1 MKKIPFTLALVLMMV
16 ATGHQPSFAGGSI
29 QSFYQARNGDFIYSN
44 IFMDARTLPWDYSVS
59 RVGLPAATTGENPNC
74 PLRATTPAY
83 SAASLMETVFVPTFQ
98 RWTDNPLSFF
108 AYQRGSGT
116 EKDGGNPS
124 NRDGFTDTSSTG
136 FDGENVQTF
145 TEPQLATPAAAVVA
159 ISITTELAAECRF
172 DGPFKPGIC
181 SDGSTTDFPNGL
193 DFNGDG
199 VLNEPFSEN
208 FASLPVDGNG
218 NFVDGPLV
226 FQPGTI
232 IDGDVAY
239 NGPCVELSNDNA
251 PATIDVFGV
260 ALHENGH
267 GHGLSHQLIRN
278 ATMFPFVSDN
288 VFSLQTPQTDDM
300 ISSSLLY
307 PVAGLATFASGTANS
322 TEAGGSNRQYEASTF
337 LPSNALGLIRGEVV
351 NAAGEPVFGAHVFA
365 VAVDVNTDPDQAPNA
380 AVASLLRGIAGSNK
394 LSESNFDTIDPGDAV
409 VGDYSGTLLLGTNDS
424 RATRHAA
431 QSPDPDRNQF
441 VLANLLPG
449 RYAVGVES
457 IDADPVS
464 PASVSGTV
472 LNVDPADPIIT
483 LTILPEFYS
492 SDESALDETQVAKG
506 NKRAGG
512 EPGTSGFELD
522 TAPAN
527 IIYFDIAPGQ
537 VISDVRI
544 VINTGVDGV
553 GDEPDADSAFA
564 NDVPFTSIEPVVPGP
579 AVAAG
584 QTVTLKA
591 RTEDDGATIG
601 ATNSNLPQ
609 TSNVD
614 EVESTVA
621 FLFSVDGALVS
632 RQITPASVVAHPSD
646 GRGRDVF
653 NASATAVLGEGTHVL
668 SARAV
673 DTENDE
679 GPQSTASTK
688 VVVLNDDNSAI
699 EYLGGWHRGTS
710 GSASFGG
717 YRRMMGT
724 NLGGSRAVVS
734 FTGEAITYAY
744 ATSSG
749 GGSATLLL
757 DGVPRQTV
765 SYAGPGTNG
774 NPRFGSS
781 VTLSGLTPGAHTLEI
796 RPISGSVFVDGFLV
810 QGTSSDVASAGVF
823 RSGST
828 QTASGT
834 AAALQTVATT
844 LTVPANAVQLSS
856 LLEWTGSNGLSFSL
870 LDAAGTLLASGG
882 AGQSYSV
889 VNQAL
894 SAGGTYTV
902 VISNASLQPVSYTL
916 TTTPTVQK

>member
-1 MKKIPFTLALVLMMV
+1 MKRIQFTLALVLLVV
-16 ATGHQPSFAGGSI
+16 AAGPRPSFAGGSI
-29 QSFYQARNGDFIYSN
+29 QSFYQGRNGDFIYSN

-59 RVGLPAATTGENPNC
+59 REGLPAAVSGTNLNC

-83 SAASLMETVFVPTFQ
+83 SAADLMNTVFVPTFQ

-116 EKDGGNPS
+116 EKDGGNPA

-145 TEPQLATPAAAVVA
+145 IEPQLATPAAAVVA
-159 ISITTELAAECRF
+159 VSLTTEFAAECRF

-208 FASLPVDGNG
+208 FAALPVDGNG
-218 NFVDGPLV
+218 NFVNGPLV

-232 IDGDVAY
+232 IDGDVSY
-239 NGPCVELSNDNA
+239 NGPCVELSNDNS

-288 VFSLQTPQTDDM
+288 VFSLQTPHTDDM

-322 TEAGGSNRQYEASTF
+322 AEAGGGSRQYEESTV
-337 LPSNALGLIRGEVV
+337 LSSNALGLIRGEVV
-351 NAAGEPVFGAHVFA
+351 DAAGNPVFGAHVFA
-365 VAVDVNTDPDQAPNA
+365 IAVDVNTDPALAPNA
-380 AVASLLRGIAGSNK
+380 AVADLLRGIASSDA
-394 LSESNFDTIDPGDAV
+394 LSKSNFDTIDPGDAM
-409 VGDYSGTLLLGTNDS
+409 VGDYSGTLLLGANDS
-424 RATRHAA
+424 RATRNGA

-449 RYAVGVES
+449 RYAIGVES
-457 IDADPVS
+457 IDGDPVS
-464 PASVSGTV
+464 PASISNTV
-472 LNVDPADPIIT
+472 LNVDPTEPIVT
-483 LTILPEFYS
+483 LTILPELYS

-522 TAPAN
+522 TVPAN
-527 IIYFDIAPGQ
+527 TVYFDVAPGQ
-537 VISDVRI
+537 VVSGVRI
-544 VINTGVDGV
+544 VINAGVDGV

-564 NDVPFTSIEPVVPGP
+564 NDVPVTSLSVVPGP
-579 AVAAG
+579 AAAAG
-584 QTVTLKA
+584 QTVILSA
-591 RTEDDGATIG
+591 RAEDDGATIG
-601 ATNSNLPQ
+601 TTNGNLPQ

-614 EVESTVA
+614 EDESTVA
-621 FLFSVDGALVS
+621 FLFSVDGALAS
-632 RQITPASVVAHPSD
+632 KQITPASVVAQPAD
-646 GRGRDVF
+646 GRGRDIF
-653 NASATAVLGEGTHVL
+653 NVAANAVLGEGTHVL

-679 GPQSTASTK
+679 GPQSTASAQ
-688 VVVLNDDNSAI
+688 VVVLNDDNSAV
-699 EYLGGWHRGTS
+699 EYLGGWHRGSS
-710 GSASFGG
+710 GGASFGT
-717 YRRMMGT
+717 YRRMMGS

-734 FTGEAITYAY
+734 FTGDAITYAY
-744 ATSSG
+744 ATSAG
-749 GGSATLLL
+749 GGSATLLV
-757 DGVPRQTV
+757 DGLPRQTV

-774 NPRFGSS
+774 NPRFGSF
-781 VTLSGLTPGAHTLEI
+781 VTITGLTPGAHTLEI

-810 QGTSSDVASAGVF
+810 QGASSAVASAGVF

-834 AAALQTVATT
+834 VAALQTVVTT
-844 LTVPANAVQLSS
+844 ITAPANAVQLSS
-856 LLEWTGSNGLSFSL
+856 LLEWSGNNGLSLSL
-870 LDAAGTLLASGG
+870 LDPAGALLASGG
-882 AGQSYSV
+882 AGQGYSV

-894 SAGGTYTV
+894 AAGGAYTV
-902 VISNASLQPVSYTL
+902 VISNPSLQPVSYTL
-916 TTTPTVQK
+916 TTTPTVQQ

>member
-1 MKKIPFTLALVLMMV
+1 MKKTLLTLTFVLLVVM
-16 ATGHQPSFAGGSI
+16 TGPRSGFAGGSI
-29 QSFYQARNGDFIYSN
+29 QSFYQGRNGDFVYSN
-44 IFMDARTLPWDYSVS
+44 IFMDARTLPWNYSVS
-59 RVGLPAATTGENPNC
+59 RVGLPAVVAAQNLNC
-74 PLRATTPAY
+74 PLRAATPAY
-83 SAASLMETVFVPTFQ
+83 SAADLMQTVFVPTFQ

-108 AYQRGSGT
+108 AYERGTGT
-116 EKDGGNPS
+116 EKDGGSPS

-172 DGPFKPGIC
+172 AGPFKPATC

-208 FASLPVDGNG
+208 FAGLPVDGNG
-218 NFVDGPLV
+218 DFVDGPLV

-267 GHGLSHQLIRN
+267 GHGLCHQLIRN

-322 TEAGGSNRQYEASTF
+322 AEAGGSNRQYEASTI
-337 LPSNALGLIRGEVV
+337 LPSEALGLIRGEVV
-351 NAAGEPVFGAHVFA
+351 DAAGQPVFGAHVFA
-365 VAVDVNTDPDQAPNA
+365 IAVDVNTDPAQAPNA
-380 AVASLLRGIAGSNK
+380 AVASLLRGIANSNQ
-394 LSESNFDTIDPGDAV
+394 LSRNNFDTIDAGDAI
-409 VGDYSGTLLLGTNDS
+409 VGDYSGTLLLGANDS
-424 RATRHAA
+424 RATRNGA
-431 QSPDPDRNQF
+431 QSPDPNRNQF

-464 PASVSGTV
+464 PASISNTV
-472 LNVDPADPIIT
+472 LNVDPTEPIIT
-483 LTILPEFYS
+483 LTILPELYS
-492 SDESALDETQVAKG
+492 TDESAFDETQVAKG

-512 EPGTSGFELD
+512 EPGTSSFELD
-522 TAPAN
+522 TLPGGTV
-527 IIYFDIAPGQ
+527 YFDIAPGE
-537 VISDVRI
+537 VIAGVRI
-544 VINTGVDGV
+544 VVNTGIDGI

-564 NDVPFTSIEPVVPGP
+564 NDVPFTSIMPVALGPGVP
-579 AVAAG
+579 AG
-584 QTVTLKA
+584 QTVTIYA

-601 ATNSNLPQ
+601 ATNANLPQ

-614 EVESTVA
+614 EAEPTVA

-632 RQITPASVVAHPSD
+632 RQITPASVVAQPAD

-653 NASATAVLGEGTHVL
+653 FAFASAVLGEGTHAL
-668 SARAV
+668 GARAV
-673 DTENDE
+673 DSENDE
-679 GPQSTASTK
+679 GPQSTAGTQ
-688 VVVLNDDNSAI
+688 VTVLNDSNNAI
-699 EYLGGWHRGTS
+699 EYFGGWHS
-710 GSASFGG
+710 GSSSNASFGS
-717 YRRMMGT
+717 YRRTTGG
-724 NLGGSRAVVS
+724 NLVGSRAVVS
-734 FTGEAITYAY
+734 FTGESITYAY
-744 ATSSG
+744 GTSSS
-749 GGSATLLL
+749 GGSATLLV

-774 NPRFGSS
+774 KPQLGAS
-781 VTLSGLTPGAHTLEI
+781 VTISGLAPGAHTLEI
-796 RPISGSVFVDGFLV
+796 RPIAGTAFVDGFLV
-810 QGTSSDVASAGVF
+810 QD
-823 RSGST
+823 
-828 QTASGT
+828 
-834 AAALQTVATT
+834 AL
-844 LTVPANAVQLSS
+844 P
-856 LLEWTGSNGLSFSL
+856 
-870 LDAAGTLLASGG
+870 
-882 AGQSYSV
+882 
-889 VNQAL
+889 
-894 SAGGTYTV
+894 
-902 VISNASLQPVSYTL
+902 
-916 TTTPTVQK
+916 

>member
-1 MKKIPFTLALVLMMV
+1 MKKILSTLALVLLIV
-16 ATGHQPSFAGGSI
+16 AAGPRPSFAGGSI
-29 QSFYQARNGDFIYSN
+29 QSFYQARNGDFVYSN
-44 IFMDARTLPWDYSVS
+44 IFMDARTLPWDYSIS
-59 RVGLPAATTGENPNC
+59 REGLPAQVTGETAEC

-83 SAASLMETVFVPTFQ
+83 SAASLMETVFVPTFE

-108 AYQRGSGT
+108 AYQRGTGT
-116 EKDGGNPS
+116 EKDSGNPS

-145 TEPQLATPAAAVVA
+145 TEPQLATPVASVVA
-159 ISITTELAAECRF
+159 ISLTTELAAECRF
-172 DGPFKPGIC
+172 AGPFKPATC

-251 PATIDVFGV
+251 PATIDIFGV

-322 TEAGGSNRQYEASTF
+322 PEAGGSSRQYEASTF

-351 NAAGEPVFGAHVFA
+351 NGLGEPVFGAHVFA
-365 VAVDVNTDPDQAPNA
+365 VAVDVNTDPAKAPNA
-380 AVASLLRGIAGSNK
+380 AVASLLQGLASSDS
-394 LSESNFDTIDPGDAV
+394 LSKNNFDTIDSGDAV
-409 VGDYSGTLLLGTNDS
+409 IGDYSGTLLLGVNDS
-424 RATRHAA
+424 RATRNAA

-457 IDADPVS
+457 IDGDPVS

-472 LNVDPADPIIT
+472 LNIDPADPIVT

-492 SDESALDETQVAKG
+492 GDESDIDETQVAKG
-506 NKRAGG
+506 NQRAGG
-512 EPGTSGFELD
+512 EPGTSGFGLA

-527 IIYFDIAPGQ
+527 TVYFDVAPGQ
-537 VISDVRI
+537 VISGVRI
-544 VINTGVDGV
+544 VINTGVDGI

-564 NDVPFTSIEPVVPGP
+564 NDVPFTTLESVVPGP

-584 QTVTLKA
+584 QTVILNA

-601 ATNSNLPQ
+601 ATNANLPQ

-614 EVESTVA
+614 EAESTVA
-621 FLFSVDGALVS
+621 FLFSVDGALAS
-632 RQITPASVVAHPSD
+632 KQITPASVVAQPQD

-653 NASATAVLGEGTHVL
+653 NASATAVLGEGAHVL
-668 SARAV
+668 RARAV

-679 GPQSTASTK
+679 GPQSTASTR
-688 VVVLNDDNSAI
+688 VVVLNDDNNAI
-699 EYLGGWHRGTS
+699 EYLGGWHRASS
-710 GSASFGG
+710 GSASFGS
-717 YRRMMGT
+717 YRRMQGT
-724 NLGGSRAVVS
+724 NLSGTRAVVS
-734 FTGEAITYAY
+734 FTGESITYAY

-749 GGSATLLL
+749 GGSATLLV

-774 NPRFGSS
+774 KPQFGSFI
-781 VTLSGLTPGAHTLEI
+781 TLSGLTPGAHTLEI
-796 RPISGSVFVDGFLV
+796 RPLSGSVFVDGFLV
-810 QGTSSDVASAGVF
+810 QGAASEVASAGVF

-828 QTASGT
+828 QTSSGT
-834 AAALQTVATT
+834 VAALQTVVATVT
-844 LTVPANAVQLSS
+844 APANAVQLSS
-856 LLEWTGSNGLSFSL
+856 LLEWTGSNGLALSL
-870 LDAAGTLLASGG
+870 LDSAGALLTSGAAGPG
-882 AGQSYSV
+882 YSV
-889 VNQAL
+889 ANQNL
-894 SAGGTYTV
+894 SAGGIYTL
-902 VISNASLQPVSYTL
+902 VISNPSLQPVSYTL
-916 TTTPTVQK
+916 TTTPTVQP

>member
-1 MKKIPFTLALVLMMV
+1 MKRLFIPLALALLVL
-16 ATGHQPSFAGGSI
+16 AAGPRASFAGGSI
-29 QSFYQARNGDFIYSN
+29 QSFYQARNGDYVYSN

-59 RVGLPAATTGENPNC
+59 RVGLPAAVSGENLNC

-83 SAASLMETVFVPTFQ
+83 GAASLMETVFAPTFQ

-108 AYQRGSGT
+108 AYQRGSAT

-145 TEPQLATPAAAVVA
+145 TEPQLATPAASVVA

-172 DGPFKPGIC
+172 DGPFKPATC
-181 SDGSTTDFPNGL
+181 SDGSTSDFPNGL

-218 NFVDGPLV
+218 NFVGGPLT

-251 PATIDVFGV
+251 PATIDIFGV

-351 NAAGEPVFGAHVFA
+351 DAAGEPVFGAHVFA
-365 VAVDVNTDPDQAPNA
+365 VAVDVNTDPAKAPNP
-380 AVASLLRGIAGSNK
+380 AVAELLRGIASSNQ
-394 LSESNFDTIDPGDAV
+394 LSRTNFDTIDSGDAI
-409 VGDYSGTLLLGTNDS
+409 VGDYSGTLLLGPNDS
-424 RATRHAA
+424 RATRNAA

-449 RYAVGVES
+449 RYAIGVES
-457 IDADPVS
+457 IDGDPVS
-464 PASVSGTV
+464 PASISGTI
-472 LNVDPADPIIT
+472 LNIDPADPIVK

-492 SDESALDETQVAKG
+492 GDESDFDETQVAKG

-522 TAPAN
+522 TAPTHTV
-527 IIYFDIAPGQ
+527 YFDVTPGQ
-537 VISDVRI
+537 VISGVRI
-544 VINTGVDGV
+544 VINSGIDGV

-564 NDVPFTSIEPVVPGP
+564 NDVPVTSIESVVPGP
-579 AVAAG
+579 AAAGG
-584 QTVTLKA
+584 QTVTLNA

-614 EVESTVA
+614 EIESTVA
-621 FLFSVDGALVS
+621 FLFSVDGALASKQV
-632 RQITPASVVAHPSD
+632 TPATVAAQPAD

-673 DTENDE
+673 DSENDE
-679 GPQSTASTK
+679 GPQSTASTQ
-688 VVVLNDDNSAI
+688 VAVLNDDNSAI
-699 EYLGGWHRGTS
+699 EYLGGWHRATS

-717 YRRMMGT
+717 YRRMMGSH
-724 NLGGSRAVVS
+724 LGGSRAVVS

-749 GGSATLLL
+749 GGSATLVI

-765 SYAGPGTNG
+765 SYGGPGTNG
-774 NPRFGSS
+774 NPQFGAF
-781 VTLSGLTPGAHTLEI
+781 VTISGLTPGAHTLEI
-796 RPISGSVFVDGFLV
+796 RPISGAVFVDGFLV
-810 QGTSSDVASAGVF
+810 QGASAGVASAGVF

-834 AAALQTVATT
+834 AAALQTVVTT
-844 LTVPANAVQLSS
+844 LTAPSNAVQLSS
-856 LLEWTGSNGLSFSL
+856 LLEWTGGNGLALSL
-870 LDAAGTLLASGG
+870 LDSAGTLLASGE
-882 AGQSYSV
+882 AGQSWSV
-889 VNQAL
+889 LNRAL
-894 SAGGTYTV
+894 AAGGIYTM
-902 VISNASLQPVSYTL
+902 VISNTSLQPVSYTL
-916 TTTPTVQK
+916 TTTPTVQQ

>member
-1 MKKIPFTLALVLMMV
+1 MKKILSTLAFVLLVV
-16 ATGHQPSFAGGSI
+16 AAGPRPCSAGGSI
-29 QSFYQARNGDFIYSN
+29 QSFYQGRNGDFVYSN
-44 IFMDARTLPWDYSVS
+44 IFMDARTLPWNYSVS
-59 RVGLPAATTGENPNC
+59 RVGLPAVVAAQTPNC
-74 PLRATTPAY
+74 PLRAATPAY
-83 SAASLMETVFVPTFQ
+83 SAADLMKTVFAPTFQ
-98 RWTDNPLSFF
+98 RWTDNPLSFM
-108 AYQRGSGT
+108 AYERGTGT

-145 TEPQLATPAAAVVA
+145 TEEQLATPAASVVA
-159 ISITTELAAECRF
+159 VSITTELAAECRF
-172 DGPFKPGIC
+172 AGPFKPGIC

-199 VLNEPFSEN
+199 VLNEPFSES
-208 FASLPVDGNG
+208 FAGLPVDGNG
-218 NFVDGPLV
+218 DFVAGPLV

-232 IDGDVAY
+232 IDGDVSY

-251 PATIDVFGV
+251 PGTIDVFGV

-288 VFSLQTPQTDDM
+288 VFSLQTPQSDDM

-322 TEAGGSNRQYEASTF
+322 PEAGGSNRQYEASTL
-337 LPSNALGLIRGEVV
+337 LPSQALGLIRGDVMDG
-351 NAAGEPVFGAHVFA
+351 AGRPVFGAHVFA
-365 VAVDVNTDPDQAPNA
+365 IAVDVNTDPAQAPNA
-380 AVASLLRGIAGSNK
+380 AVASLLRGIASSNA
-394 LSESNFDTIDPGDAV
+394 LSRSNFDTIDAGDAI

-424 RATRHAA
+424 RATRNGA
-431 QSPDPDRNQF
+431 QSPDPNRNQF

-449 RYAVGVES
+449 RYAIGVES

-472 LNVDPADPIIT
+472 LNVDPTEPIPT
-483 LTILPEFYS
+483 LTILPELYTS
-492 SDESALDETQVAKG
+492 LKSAFDETQVAKG

-522 TAPAN
+522 TLPADTV
-527 IIYFDIAPGQ
+527 YFDVAPGQ
-537 VISDVRI
+537 VISGVRI
-544 VINTGVDGV
+544 VVNTGIDGI

-564 NDVPFTSIEPVVPGP
+564 NDVPFTGIESVVPGP
-579 AVAAG
+579 GTAAG
-584 QTVTLKA
+584 QSVVLNA
-591 RTEDDGATIG
+591 RAEDDGATIG

-614 EVESTVA
+614 EDEPTVA
-621 FLFSVDGALVS
+621 FLFSTDGALFS
-632 RQITPASVVAHPSD
+632 RQITPADVVAQPAD

-653 NASATAVLGEGTHVL
+653 DTSATSVLAEGVHVL

-679 GPQSTASTK
+679 GPQSTASTQ
-688 VVVLNDDNSAI
+688 VAVLNDKNGAI
-699 EYLGGWHRGTS
+699 EYFGGWHQLNSS
-710 GSASFGG
+710 GASFGS
-717 YRRMMGT
+717 YRRMKGN

-734 FTGEAITYAY
+734 FTGEFITYIY
-744 ATSSG
+744 ATSAS
-749 GGSATLLL
+749 GGSASLLV
-757 DGVPRQTV
+757 DGLPRQTV
-765 SYAGPGTNG
+765 SYAGPGTDEAAI
-774 NPRFGSS
+774 RRRH
-781 VTLSGLTPGAHTLEI
+781 LLRAAGAHTLEI
-796 RPISGSVFVDGFLV
+796 RPLSGFVFVDGFLV
-810 QGTSSDVASAGVF
+810 REAPPGVASAGVF

-828 QTASGT
+828 QTQSGT
-834 AAALQTVATT
+834 AAALGTVVATVT
-844 LTVPANAVQLSS
+844 APSNAVQLSS
-856 LLEWTGSNGLSFSL
+856 LLEWTGSNGLSLSL

-894 SAGGTYTV
+894 AAGGTYTLV
-902 VISNASLQPVSYTL
+902 VSNASLQPVSYTL
-916 TTTPTVQK
+916 TTTPTVRQ

>member
-1 MKKIPFTLALVLMMV
+1 MKRALFTLALVFLI
-16 ATGHQPSFAGGSI
+16 AAAGPQPSFAGGSI
-29 QSFYQARNGDFIYSN
+29 QSFYQARNGDYVYSN

-59 RVGLPAATTGENPNC
+59 RAGMPAAVGGENVNC

-83 SAASLMETVFVPTFQ
+83 SAANLMETVFVPTFQ

-116 EKDGGNPS
+116 EKDGGNPT

-145 TEPQLATPAAAVVA
+145 TEPQLATPAASVVA
-159 ISITTELAAECRF
+159 VSLTTELAAECRF
-172 DGPFKPGIC
+172 AGPFKPGTC

-208 FASLPVDGNG
+208 FASLPVDGDG
-218 NFVDGPLV
+218 NFVNGPLV

-232 IDGDVAY
+232 IDGDVSY

-251 PATIDVFGV
+251 PATIDIFGV

-307 PVAGLATFASGTANS
+307 PMAGVATFASGTANS
-322 TEAGGSNRQYEASTF
+322 PEAGGGSRQYEASTF

-365 VAVDVNTDPDQAPNA
+365 VAVNVNTDPAQAPNA
-380 AVASLLRGIAGSNK
+380 AVADLLRGIASSNA
-394 LSESNFDTIDPGDAV
+394 LSKSNLDTIDRGDAV
-409 VGDYSGTLLLGTNDS
+409 VGDYSGTLLLGANDS
-424 RATRHAA
+424 RATRNGA

-457 IDADPVS
+457 VDGDPVS
-464 PASVSGTV
+464 PASISSTV
-472 LNVDPADPIIT
+472 LNIDPTEPIIT
-483 LTILPEFYS
+483 LTILPEYYS
-492 SDESALDETQVAKG
+492 SDESGLDETQVAKG
-506 NKRAGG
+506 NKRAGN

-522 TAPAN
+522 TVPAN
-527 IIYFDIAPGQ
+527 TVYFDVSPGQ
-537 VISDVRI
+537 VISDVRM
-544 VINTGVDGV
+544 VINTGVDGI
-553 GDEPDADSAFA
+553 GDEPDTDSAFA
-564 NDVPFTSIEPVVPGP
+564 NDVPFTSLESVVPGP

-584 QTVTLKA
+584 QTVTLNA

-601 ATNSNLPQ
+601 TTQSNLGQ

-614 EVESTVA
+614 EAESIVA

-632 RQITPASVVAHPSD
+632 KQVTPASMVAQPAN
-646 GRGRDVF
+646 GRGRDIF
-653 NASATAVLGEGTHVL
+653 NASATAVLGEGAHVL

-679 GPQSTASTK
+679 GPQSTASAR
-688 VVVLNDDNSAI
+688 VVVLNDDNAAI
-699 EYLGGWHRGTS
+699 EYLGGWHRSSG
-710 GSASFGG
+710 GSASFGS
-717 YRRMMGT
+717 YRRMMGN

-734 FTGEAITYAY
+734 FTGDAITYSY

-749 GGSATLLL
+749 GGSATLLV
-757 DGVPRQTV
+757 DGIARQTV

-774 NPRFGSS
+774 NPRFGSF

-796 RPISGSVFVDGFLV
+796 RPISGAVFVDGFLV
-810 QGTSSDVASAGVF
+810 QGASPNVASAGVF
-823 RSGST
+823 RSGDT
-828 QTASGT
+828 RTTSGT
-834 AAALQTVATT
+834 AAALQTVVTT

-856 LLEWTGSNGLSFSL
+856 LLEWTGSNGLSLSL
-870 LDAAGTLLASGG
+870 LDAAGALLAPGN
-882 AGQSYSV
+882 AGQGFSV
-889 VNQAL
+889 VDQNL
-894 SAGGTYTV
+894 TAGGLYTV
-902 VISNASLQPVSYTL
+902 VISNTSLQPVSYTL
-916 TTTPTVQK
+916 ATTPTVRQ

>member
-1 MKKIPFTLALVLMMV
+1 MKRNLLIPALVLLVV
-16 ATGHQPSFAGGSI
+16 AAGPRPSFASGSI
-29 QSFYQARNGDFIYSN
+29 QSFYQGRNGDFVYSN

-59 RVGLPAATTGENPNC
+59 RAGLPAAVSGENLNC

-108 AYQRGSGT
+108 AYERGSAT
-116 EKDGGNPS
+116 ERDGGNPS

-159 ISITTELAAECRF
+159 VSLTTEFAAECRF

-232 IDGDVAY
+232 IDGDVSY

-288 VFSLQTPQTDDM
+288 VFSLQTPQADDM

-322 TEAGGSNRQYEASTF
+322 AAAGGNDRQYEASTF

-365 VAVDVNTDPDQAPNA
+365 VAVDVNTDPAQAPNA
-380 AVASLLRGIAGSNK
+380 AVADLLRGIAGSSE
-394 LSESNFDTIDPGDAV
+394 LSKSNFDTIDRGDAV
-409 VGDYSGTLLLGTNDS
+409 VGDYSGTLLLGANDS
-424 RATRHAA
+424 RATRNGA

-449 RYAVGVES
+449 RYAIGVES
-457 IDADPVS
+457 IDGDPVS
-464 PASVSGTV
+464 PASISNTV
-472 LNVDPADPIIT
+472 LNVDPTEPIVT

-506 NKRAGG
+506 NRRAGG
-512 EPGTSGFELD
+512 EPGTSGFELE

-527 IIYFDIAPGQ
+527 TVYFDVAPGQ
-537 VISDVRI
+537 VISGVRI
-544 VINTGVDGV
+544 VVNTGIDGI

-564 NDVPFTSIEPVVPGP
+564 NDVPVTSIESVVPGP

-584 QTVTLKA
+584 QTVTIHA
-591 RTEDDGATIG
+591 RSEDDGATIG
-601 ATNSNLPQ
+601 TTHSSLPQ

-614 EVESTVA
+614 EAESTVA

-632 RQITPASVVAHPSD
+632 RQITPASVVAQPAD
-646 GRGRDVF
+646 GRGQDVF

-668 SARAV
+668 GVRAV

-679 GPQSTASTK
+679 GPQSTDGTQ
-688 VVVLNDDNSAI
+688 VVVLNDDNAAI
-699 EYLGGWHRGTS
+699 EYFGGWHRASS

-749 GGSATLLL
+749 GGSATLLV

-774 NPRFGSS
+774 NPQFGRS
-781 VTLSGLTPGAHTLEI
+781 VTISGLTSGAHRLEI
-796 RPISGSVFVDGFLV
+796 RPVSGAVFVDGFLV
-810 QGTSSDVASAGVF
+810 QGAASTVASAGVF

-834 AAALQTVATT
+834 AAALQTVVTT
-844 LTVPANAVQLSS
+844 VTAPANAVQLSN
-856 LLEWTGSNGLSFSL
+856 LLEWTGGNGLSLSL
-870 LDAAGTLLASGG
+870 LDPAGNLLASGG
-882 AGQSYSV
+882 AGQGYSI

-894 SAGGTYTV
+894 AAGGTYTV
-902 VISNASLQPVSYTL
+902 VISNASLQPVGYTL
-916 TTTPTVQK
+916 TTTPTVKQ

>member
-1 MKKIPFTLALVLMMV
+1 MKRILITLALVLM
-16 ATGHQPSFAGGSI
+16 AGPQPSFAGGSI
-29 QSFYQARNGDFIYSN
+29 QSFYQARNGDYVYSN
-44 IFMDARTLPWDYSVS
+44 IFMDARTLPWDYSIS
-59 RVGLPAATTGENPNC
+59 RAGLPAATTGQTVNC
-74 PLRATTPAY
+74 PTRAATPAY
-83 SAASLMETVFVPTFQ
+83 SAANLMEKVFVPTFQ

-145 TEPQLATPAAAVVA
+145 IEPQLATPAASVVA
-159 ISITTELAAECRF
+159 ISLTTELAFECRF
-172 DGPFKPGIC
+172 DGPFKPGVC
-181 SDGSTTDFPNGL
+181 LDGSTADFPNGL

-199 VLNEPFSEN
+199 VLSEPFSEN

-239 NGPCVELSNDNA
+239 NGPCVELSTDNA

-337 LPSNALGLIRGEVV
+337 LPSEALGLIRGEVV
-351 NAAGEPVFGAHVFA
+351 DAAGEPVFAAHVFA
-365 VAVDVNTDPDQAPNA
+365 IAVDVNTDPAQAPNA
-380 AVASLLRGIAGSNK
+380 AVADLLRGIADSDG
-394 LSESNFDTIDPGDAV
+394 LSTSNFDTIDPGDAI

-424 RATRHAA
+424 RATRNAA
-431 QSPDPDRNQF
+431 QSPDPNRNQF

-449 RYAVGVES
+449 RYAIGVES
-457 IDADPVS
+457 IDGDPVS

-472 LNVDPADPIIT
+472 LNIDPADPIVT
-483 LTILPEFYS
+483 LTILPELYTS
-492 SDESALDETQVAKG
+492 NESALDETQVAKG

-512 EPGTSGFELD
+512 EPGTSGFGLD
-522 TAPAN
+522 TVPADTV
-527 IIYFDIAPGQ
+527 YFDVAPGQ
-537 VISDVRI
+537 VISGVRI
-544 VINTGVDGV
+544 VINTGIDGI
-553 GDEPDADSAFA
+553 GDEPDTDSAFA
-564 NDVPFTSIEPVVPGP
+564 NDVPFTSIASLVPSSG
-579 AVAAG
+579 VAAG
-584 QTVTLKA
+584 QPVTIHA

-601 ATNSNLPQ
+601 STHANLPQ

-614 EVESTVA
+614 EDESTVA

-632 RQITPASVVAHPSD
+632 RQVTPASVVAQPAD
-646 GRGRDVF
+646 GRGRDIF
-653 NASATAVLGEGTHVL
+653 NASATTVLSEGVHVL

-673 DTENDE
+673 DSENDE
-679 GPQSTASTK
+679 GPQSTAGTQ

-699 EYLGGWHRGTS
+699 EYFGGWHRHS
-710 GSASFGG
+710 SSSASFGS
-717 YRRMMGT
+717 YRRMKGN

-744 ATSSG
+744 ATSSD
-749 GGSATLLL
+749 GGSATLLV

-765 SYAGPGTNG
+765 SYAGPGTSG
-774 NPRFGSS
+774 KPQLGPS
-781 VTLSGLTPGAHTLEI
+781 VTISGLAPGAHTLEI
-796 RPISGSVFVDGFLV
+796 RPLSGAVFVDGFLV
-810 QGTSSDVASAGVF
+810 QGASSAVASAGVF

-834 AAALQTVATT
+834 AAALQTVVTT
-844 LTVPANAVQLSS
+844 LTVPSNAVQLSS
-856 LLEWTGSNGLSFSL
+856 LLEWTGGNGLSLAL
-870 LDAAGTLLASGG
+870 LDSAGTLLASGG
-882 AGQSYSV
+882 AGQGYSAV
-889 VNQAL
+889 SQAL
-894 SAGGTYTV
+894 AAGGTYAV
-902 VISNASLQPVSYTL
+902 VVSNTSLQPVSYTL
-916 TTTPTVQK
+916 TTTPTVRQ

>member
-1 MKKIPFTLALVLMMV
+1 MKRILVTLTLVLMVV
-16 ATGHQPSFAGGSI
+16 AAGYRPASAGGSI
-29 QSFYQARNGDFIYSN
+29 QSFYQARNGDFVYTN

-59 RVGLPAATTGENPNC
+59 RVGLPAAVSGENLNC

-83 SAASLMETVFVPTFQ
+83 GAASLMETVFVPNFQ

-124 NRDGFTDTSSTG
+124 NRDGFTDTTSTG

-159 ISITTELAAECRF
+159 VSLTTELAAECRF

-208 FASLPVDGNG
+208 FASLPVDGSG

-232 IDGDVAY
+232 IDGDVSY

-251 PATIDVFGV
+251 PATIDIFGV

-288 VFSLQTPQTDDM
+288 VFSLQTPQADDM

-322 TEAGGSNRQYEASTF
+322 TEAGGGNRQYEASTV
-337 LPSNALGLIRGEVV
+337 LSSNALGLIRGEVV
-351 NAAGEPVFGAHVFA
+351 DAAGEPVFGAHVFA
-365 VAVDVNTDPDQAPNA
+365 VAVDVNTDPAKAPNA
-380 AVASLLRGIAGSNK
+380 AVADLLRGIASSNH
-394 LSESNFDTIDPGDAV
+394 LSRSNFDAIDTGDAV
-409 VGDYSGTLLLGTNDS
+409 VGDYSGTLLLGANDS
-424 RATRHAA
+424 RATRNGA

-449 RYAVGVES
+449 RYAIGVES
-457 IDADPVS
+457 IDGDPVT
-464 PASVSGTV
+464 PASISGTV
-472 LNVDPADPIIT
+472 LNIDPADPIVT

-492 SDESALDETQVAKG
+492 ADESGVDETQVAKG

-527 IIYFDIAPGQ
+527 TIYFDVAPGQ
-537 VISDVRI
+537 VISGVRI
-544 VINTGVDGV
+544 VINRGVDGV
-553 GDEPDADSAFA
+553 GDELDADSAFA
-564 NDVPFTSIEPVVPGP
+564 NDVPLTRLESVVPGP

-584 QTVTLKA
+584 QTVTLNA
-591 RTEDDGATIG
+591 RAEDDGATIG
-601 ATNSNLPQ
+601 ATHSSLPQ

-614 EVESTVA
+614 EAESTVA
-621 FLFSVDGALVS
+621 FLFSVNGALVGK
-632 RQITPASVVAHPSD
+632 QITPASVVAQPAD

-679 GPQSTASTK
+679 GPQSTASTR
-688 VVVLNDDNSAI
+688 VVILNDDNGAI
-699 EYLGGWHRGTS
+699 EYVGGWHRASS
-710 GSASFGG
+710 GSASFGS

-724 NLGGSRAVVS
+724 SLGGSRAVVS

-749 GGSATLLL
+749 GGSATLLV

-765 SYAGPGTNG
+765 SYAGQGTNG
-774 NPRFGSS
+774 NPRFGAS
-781 VTLSGLTPGAHTLEI
+781 VTISGLAPGAHTLEI
-796 RPISGSVFVDGFLV
+796 RPISGAVFVDGFLV
-810 QGTSSDVASAGVF
+810 QGASSEVGSAGVF

-828 QTASGT
+828 QSTGGTAS
-834 AAALQTVATT
+834 ALQTVVTT
-844 LTVPANAVQLSS
+844 VTAPSNAVQISS
-856 LLEWTGSNGLSFSL
+856 LLEWTGGGGLSLSL
-870 LDAAGTLLASGG
+870 LDSAGTLLASGG

-894 SAGGTYTV
+894 TAGGTYTV
-902 VISNASLQPVSYTL
+902 VISNTSLQPVSYTL
-916 TTTPTVQK
+916 TTTPTVQQ